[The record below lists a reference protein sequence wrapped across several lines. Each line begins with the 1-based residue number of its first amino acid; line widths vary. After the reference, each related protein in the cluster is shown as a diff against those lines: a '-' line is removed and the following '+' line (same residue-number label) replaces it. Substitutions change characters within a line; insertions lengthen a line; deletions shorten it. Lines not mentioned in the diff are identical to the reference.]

1 MKLTKS
7 KLKEIIKEE
16 IQLGKVYTFKDKP
29 PFKTNEEQ
37 LTEATD
43 EKWVVWIG
51 QGSIRDR
58 KLMKVAK
65 SRRAALIYYNKLVN
79 SDKYDELGMES
90 VEHWNRTNS
99 PKVQEGKITEA
110 KASAEFYKGIQK
122 WYGLAS
128 DLFPELEK
136 TYKEAIK
143 AKGIKNDK
151 LFLEAFNDAVKYA
164 DLSFKKLD
172 LIVKFMKKAGL

>member
-7 KLKEIIKEE
+7 KLKKLIKEE

-29 PFKTNEEQ
+29 PFKTD
-37 LTEATD
+37 EARDITPD
-43 EKWVVWIG
+43 GKWVVYNGDNDKTIKVVAN
-51 QGSIRDR
+51 RR
-58 KLMKVAK
+58 EATKLM
-65 SRRAALIYYNKLVN
+65 NKLLNKLQPDYLNVGA
-79 SDKYDELGMES
+79 KPLKEEKL
-90 VEHWNRTNS
+90 
-99 PKVQEGKITEA
+99 TEA

-143 AKGIKNDK
+143 AKDIKNDK
-151 LFLEAFNDAVKYA
+151 PFLEAFKDAVKYA
-164 DLSFKKLD
+164 DLSFKQLD
-172 LIVKFMKKAGL
+172 RIVKFMKQAGL

>member
-7 KLKEIIKEE
+7 KLKKLIKEE

-37 LTEATD
+37 L
-43 EKWVVWIG
+43 
-51 QGSIRDR
+51 S
-58 KLMKVAK
+58 
-65 SRRAALIYYNKLVN
+65 
-79 SDKYDELGMES
+79 
-90 VEHWNRTNS
+90 
-99 PKVQEGKITEA
+99 EA

-122 WYGLAS
+122 WYNLAS

-151 LFLEAFNDAVKYA
+151 PFLEAFKDAVKYA
-164 DLSFKKLD
+164 DLSFKQLD
-172 LIVKFMKKAGL
+172 RIVKFMKQAGL